1 MKAKIRKIVDIAKEK
16 YRRNPVAQAV
26 ALGIPVAGPSIDRYI
41 LTSETEKVFSTKE
54 KYNEEVIKELETE
67 PKSLRAIVM
76 GPYFLHPQ
84 WLINR
89 RIEREDRRSLS
100 LALRT
105 YLEKVANN
113 PNTKVRLIIRNS
125 PRYLNYLME
134 KTLVGRQD
142 IQKLIRAM
150 IRNLDELSRSRQVSF
165 CCTEIGYYQNVI
177 ITEHL
182 CFRYG
187 RRCETGQIR
196 RFSRVKDP
204 DVIEQE
210 SDHFDEV
217 FNKNCKGKDE
227 EIAKLKQFIMSLE
240 LQLEE
245 KLDEKS

>member
-1 MKAKIRKIVDIAKEK
+1 MKARMRKIASIVKGK
-16 YRRNPVAQAV
+16 YKRNPVAQAV
-26 ALGIPVAGPSIDRYI
+26 TLGIPVASPSIDRYL
-41 LTSETEKVFSTKE
+41 LTTETEKVFSSKE
-54 KYNEEVIKELETE
+54 KYNEEVIKELEAE

-89 RIEREDRRSLS
+89 RIKREDRRRFS

-105 YLEKVANN
+105 YLEKAAKK
-113 PNTKVRLIIRNS
+113 PNTKVSMIIRPS
-125 PRYLNYLME
+125 PRYLNYLTE
-134 KTLVGRQD
+134 KSLVGHQD
-142 IQKLIRAM
+142 VRRLIHVM
-150 IRNLDELSRSRQVSF
+150 IRNLDRLSKSRQISF
-165 CCTEIGYYQNVI
+165 CCTEGGYYQNVI
-177 ITEHL
+177 ITEHS

-210 SDHFDEV
+210 SNHFDEV
-217 FNKNCKGKDE
+217 FNENCKGKDE

-245 KLDEKS
+245 KLEKS